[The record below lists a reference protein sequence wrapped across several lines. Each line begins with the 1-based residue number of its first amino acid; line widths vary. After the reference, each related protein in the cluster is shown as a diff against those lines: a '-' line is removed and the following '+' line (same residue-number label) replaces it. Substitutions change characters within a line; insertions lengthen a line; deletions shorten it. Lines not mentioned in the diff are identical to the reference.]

1 MLGRRYCF
9 LAAQCRSAVSGL
21 GLAVLVA
28 AAGLGPRDTIADD
41 YLDAI
46 QGEATKLSEEP
57 SSAEAE
63 TAETAETASVPDDPQ
78 AAFEQELKGRYRGS
92 YLFYRKLPVKS
103 QQEVFDAYEQG
114 ASIKEVRRIILD
126 RFAHS
131 R

>member
-28 AAGLGPRDTIADD
+28 AAGLVPRDTIADD

-57 SSAEAE
+57 GSAGAEAG
-63 TAETAETASVPDDPQ
+63 ETASVPDDPR
-78 AAFEQELKGRYRGS
+78 AAFEQEIKGRYRGS
-92 YLFYRKLPVKS
+92 YLFYQKLPVKS
-103 QQEVFDAYEQG
+103 QQQVFEAYEQG